1 MSLSMCL
8 SFPISGNSF
17 FFSIMPYSEILVL
30 IMENQ
35 LNTAGRIQ
43 KVIQTFFG
51 MKSFLAPTVVQNG
64 TTDDNSRSY

>member
-1 MSLSMCL
+1 
-8 SFPISGNSF
+8 
-17 FFSIMPYSEILVL
+17 MPYSEILVL